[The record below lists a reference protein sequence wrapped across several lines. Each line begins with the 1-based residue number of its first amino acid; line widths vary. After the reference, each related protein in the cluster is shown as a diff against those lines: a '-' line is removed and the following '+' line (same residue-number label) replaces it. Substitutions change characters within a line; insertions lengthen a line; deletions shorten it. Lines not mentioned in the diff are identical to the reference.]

1 MTTAQFFCS
10 TVDFF
15 IILPKTLKREKKQKL
30 IFPTAAF
37 SSNFSEYPFVY
48 CPCSWWLF
56 IPGAVHEIN
65 EWKSVPH
72 RENSG
77 TWTCHHTT
85 VPRNRDYRW
94 VPPISSLREGPDEK
108 LLWIYFLWW
117 RWSVLI
123 MITVIWFCDTTANRV
138 WGWKLRFSVEARVL
152 VRFLFYS
159 DKAVYNLRGMQLL
172 SKIRPNPL
180 PIILLVALNFS
191 HHDAKYHKLS
201 RWMRRASAHSTL
213 SVLSRFA
220 CAYCGT
226 ILVKTQHFLRQ
237 LNAELKRV
245 EKTSTS

>member
-117 RWSVLI
+117 RWSVFI
-123 MITVIWFCDTTANRV
+123 MIIVIWFCDTTADRV
-138 WGWKLRFSVEARVL
+138 
-152 VRFLFYS
+152 VR
-159 DKAVYNLRGMQLL
+159 ME
-172 SKIRPNPL
+172 
-180 PIILLVALNFS
+180 VALLCWSPSTCKISILQWQGCVQSQGNAIAQQNS
-191 HHDAKYHKLS
+191 S
-201 RWMRRASAHSTL
+201 QPIAHNTARS
-213 SVLSRFA
+213 S
-220 CAYCGT
+220 
-226 ILVKTQHFLRQ
+226 
-237 LNAELKRV
+237 
-245 EKTSTS
+245 

>member
-1 MTTAQFFCS
+1 MSPYNCPTKQRLSVS
-10 TVDFF
+10 TSY
-15 IILPKTLKREKKQKL
+15 KL
-30 IFPTAAF
+30 IERRAGWRCSCEFTF
-37 SSNFSEYPFVY
+37 SDDVGV
-48 CPCSWWLF
+48 
-56 IPGAVHEIN
+56 I
-65 EWKSVPH
+65 
-72 RENSG
+72 
-77 TWTCHHTT
+77 
-85 VPRNRDYRW
+85 
-94 VPPISSLREGPDEK
+94 
-108 LLWIYFLWW
+108 LLWLSLFGF
-117 RWSVLI
+117 
-123 MITVIWFCDTTANRV
+123 VIQRQTGW
-138 WGWKLRFSVEARVL
+138 WGWKLRFCVEAQVL

-201 RWMRRASAHSTL
+201 RWMWRASAHSTL